1 MKKDDNINLVT
12 GKFNLDVK
20 NSLSPLFSLAKI
32 YVMYVGKNPNGS
44 NISKDAVERNL
55 NTLKNIP
62 IVGEYVREDN
72 NFLNHGGDLVIE
84 DDEIRLLNTT
94 TPIGVIPSDA
104 VFTWEKIIDDYGE
117 EREYLVV
124 ENAFI
129 WNRDKKMVDALKSDS
144 FGQSMEIN
152 VTDGVEMNDG
162 FFDIRDFYFTAL
174 CVLGIDRNGMGY
186 VAPAFDNANIK
197 TYSQESSNEEFAVS
211 LRDMFKDF
219 KYALDDMKNLVEEDE
234 KLNLDG
240 ILEKFSITLDEL
252 KEKVENYEE
261 LSVEE
266 IESILEKDDEKDVV
280 DPEVV
285 EDVIEDV
292 VDPVDPVDPTEP
304 TDEPVIDEPV
314 VSNEYEAEIALLEK
328 ENAELKSQIDELNS
342 QVAEYSRADHE
353 RVCNEKIEEFKLSYK
368 LDDEIVQGLDVHEFS
383 DVDALEVKLFE
394 LVGRMASKEDFS
406 LSAKETTKIN
416 NNLKA
421 KENNGRIYGFEDLF
435 NKKQ

>member
-1 MKKDDNINLVT
+1 MEKENVNLVT

-20 NSLSPLFSLAKI
+20 KSLSPLFSLAKI

-55 NTLKNIP
+55 DTLKNIP

-72 NFLNHGGDLVIE
+72 NFLNHGGDLTVE
-84 DDEIRLLNTT
+84 DNEIRFLHTT

-104 VFTWEKIIDDYGE
+104 IFEWETIIDDFGE

-129 WNRDKKMVDALKSDS
+129 WNRDTKMVDALKADS

-152 VTDGVEMNDG
+152 VTDGVEMSDG

-174 CVLGIDRNGMGY
+174 CVLGIDRNGTGY

-197 TYSQESSNEEFAVS
+197 TYSQESSNREFEVS
-211 LRDMFKDF
+211 LEDMFKDF
-219 KYALDDMKNLVEEDE
+219 KFALDDMKNLVEEDE
-234 KLNLDG
+234 KLNLDS
-240 ILEKFSITLDEL
+240 ILEKFSITLEDL
-252 KEKVENYEE
+252 KLKVENYEE

-266 IESILEKDDEKDVV
+266 IQSILEKEDDVIAEEPVIEVVEESVVEDEKDPELEV
-280 DPEVV
+280 DQ
-285 EDVIEDV
+285 
-292 VDPVDPVDPTEP
+292 T
-304 TDEPVIDEPV
+304 EPV
-314 VSNEYEAEIALLEK
+314 VEEPVVVTEYEAEIALLEK
-328 ENAELKSQIDELNS
+328 ENAELKSQIEELNS

-368 LDDEIVQGLDVHEFS
+368 LEDEVVQGLDVHEFA

-394 LVGRMASKEDFS
+394 LVGRMANKEDFS
-406 LSAKETTKIN
+406 LNAKETTKIN
-416 NNLKA
+416 NNLEA
-421 KENNGRIYGFEDLF
+421 KVPSGRVYGFEGLF
-435 NKKQ
+435 EKK